1 MGNRRILKRSRGN
14 IKMKTYAFA
23 LTKFGD
29 MLSIEIGSFS
39 KIQLDGRLSLYNALL
54 SAKKRMSQE
63 SNYGYITFR
72 HNDFRSALYYA
83 DKIENFSLEEFLLL
97 ESGNI
102 VRFNDFLVY
111 RF

>member
-1 MGNRRILKRSRGN
+1 
-14 IKMKTYAFA
+14 MKTYAFA

-29 MLSIEIGSFS
+29 RLSIEIGSFS

-83 DKIENFSLEEFLLL
+83 DKIENFSLEKFLLL

-102 VRFNDFLVY
+102 VRYNDFLVY
-111 RF
+111 RL